1 MNSWAS
7 GIRIIDA
14 PDGEKGELLAI
25 ERNPDLIISDIMMPG
40 IDGIE
45 LCHRIKTNLQTSHI
59 PVILLTAR
67 ASDESKTM
75 GYEAGADSYISKPFS
90 ISVLLTRVRKLIEQ
104 QKKRQ
109 ESFHK
114 EIVVTPGNITITS
127 LDEQLVQKALECV
140 ERNMDNTEY
149 SVEEL
154 SADLAMTRATLY
166 RKLQGITGQTP
177 KDFIRS
183 IRLKRAAQ
191 LLRDSDLSVSEI
203 ADHVGFSTPR
213 YFAKLFKETFGVLP
227 SQYEGKSR
235 DEE

>member
-1 MNSWAS
+1 MRPV
-7 GIRIIDA
+7 RI
-14 PDGEKGELLAI
+14 
-25 ERNPDLIISDIMMPG
+25 
-40 IDGIE
+40 
-45 LCHRIKTNLQTSHI
+45 
-59 PVILLTAR
+59 
-67 ASDESKTM
+67 
-75 GYEAGADSYISKPFS
+75 YISKPFS